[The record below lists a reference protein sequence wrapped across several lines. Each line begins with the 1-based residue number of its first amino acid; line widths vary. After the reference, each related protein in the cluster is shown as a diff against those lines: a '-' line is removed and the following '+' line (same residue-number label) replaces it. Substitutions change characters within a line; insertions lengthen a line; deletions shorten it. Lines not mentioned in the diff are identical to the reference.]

1 MRLATI
7 TNWAYGTTVLLTLA
21 SGVTMLL
28 ASSAH
33 ERERTAVA
41 QRYELDKAAN
51 ELGKDVFLLTD
62 HSRQFVTTGDP
73 TYRLLYD
80 RDEKQLADIE
90 ARAVALAQAGA
101 QPDEIRTLREAIR
114 WAETLHDEQK
124 AAIAAYERGDS
135 ATARRILFGA
145 EHERELD
152 RAEALVERFQLQV
165 DSRTANQ
172 IKTATEIAQLWR
184 GMSEVVLAITA
195 LLFIAVL
202 YFVFKQRV
210 LRPVVRLSD
219 VVGRLAAQDYSV
231 EPPAI
236 GQIDEIG
243 DMAKAIRIFRE
254 NGLERQRL
262 ESERDQDLAMRD
274 ALSRMIQRIQG
285 CETQNCLLGIVQRFV
300 PEIAPAF
307 AGRLYLLDRGTGE
320 LVAARDWREPSGS
333 SDRLVPA
340 ACWALRRGQPHRPGG
355 DTVDVP
361 CTHLTE
367 LPAMCDTWCLPLT
380 AHGEVLG
387 MLYFEPLR
395 ESGAPRT
402 PEGYLLM
409 LAENLGL
416 ALANLRLREALRE
429 MAMADALTG
438 VANRRQLEARL
449 PTLLATAAASAT
461 PLSCLMIDVDH
472 FKRFNDLHGHDA
484 GDAVLRAVGKVL
496 ADCTRGTGDA
506 FRYGGEEFTLLLPL
520 SVDRA
525 AARAEDIRSRIAG
538 LDIRHE
544 GRALGSVTI
553 SIGLATT
560 PTHVAPDRLVST
572 ADAALLRAKE
582 LGRNRVELAGSS
594 TSIAA

>member
-7 TNWAYGTTVLLTLA
+7 TNWAYGTTVLLTLV
-21 SGVTMLL
+21 SGGTMLL

-33 ERERTAVA
+33 ERERAAVA
-41 QRYELDKAAN
+41 QRYRLDKVTSD
-51 ELGKDVFLLTD
+51 LGKDVFLLTE

-73 TYRLLYD
+73 TYRLLYS
-80 RDEKQLADIE
+80 RDEKLLADVE
-90 ARAVALAQAGA
+90 ARISPLAQAGA
-101 QPDEIRTLREAIR
+101 QPEEIRTLREAIR

-124 AAIAAYERGDS
+124 AAISAYQRGDE

-152 RAEALVERFQLQV
+152 RAEALVERFQMQV
-165 DSRTANQ
+165 DARTANQ
-172 IKTATEIAQLWR
+172 ITTATEVARLWR
-184 GMSEVVLAITA
+184 SVSEAVLTITA

-231 EPPAI
+231 EPPVI

-243 DMAKAIRIFRE
+243 DMAQAIRIFRE

-262 ESERDQDLAMRD
+262 ETERDQDMAMRD

-285 CETQNCLLGIVQRFV
+285 CETQDCLLGIVTRFV

-307 AGRLYLLDRGTGE
+307 AGRLYLLDRGTGD
-320 LVAARDWREPSGS
+320 LSRACDWRSPTGS
-333 SDRLVPA
+333 TERLA
-340 ACWALRRGQPHRPGG
+340 LGECWALRRGQPHRPGG

-361 CTHLTE
+361 CVHLT
-367 LPAMCDTWCLPLT
+367 PNASDDTWCLPLS

-387 MLYFEPLR
+387 MLYFEPGG
-395 ESGAPRT
+395 EAGAPCT

-416 ALANLRLREALRE
+416 ALANLRLREALRD
-429 MAMADALTG
+429 MAMADVLTG
-438 VANRRQLEARL
+438 LANRRQLEERL
-449 PTLLATAAASAT
+449 PTLIATAGTSGA

-472 FKRFNDLHGHDA
+472 FKRFNDSHGHDA

-496 ADCTRGTGDA
+496 AETTRGTGDA
-506 FRYGGEEFTLLLPL
+506 FRYGGEEFTVLLPL
-520 SVDRA
+520 PVDRA
-525 AARAEDIRSRIAG
+525 AARADVIRARIAD
-538 LDIRHE
+538 LAPHHE
-544 GRALGSVTI
+544 GRALGRVTI
-553 SIGLATT
+553 SIGLATAPDHAT
-560 PTHVAPDRLVST
+560 PDRLVAA
-572 ADAALLRAKE
+572 ADTALLRAKE
-582 LGRNRVELAGSS
+582 NGRDRVEV
-594 TSIAA
+594 AAKPRSAAA